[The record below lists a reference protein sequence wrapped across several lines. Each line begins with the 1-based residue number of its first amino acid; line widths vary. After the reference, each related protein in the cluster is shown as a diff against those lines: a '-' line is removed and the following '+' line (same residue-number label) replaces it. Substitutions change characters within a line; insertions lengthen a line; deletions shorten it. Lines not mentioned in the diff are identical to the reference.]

1 MSKKSVYLL
10 TGFLGSGKTSLLK
23 ELLKIFPP
31 RKVAIVVNEFGKAGV
46 DGTLLSDAGYQVT
59 EIDNGSIFCSCQLPA
74 FERALA
80 HLQDLEIDAIV
91 VEASGLSDPT
101 HVKRILEMPDFRDK
115 LAYAGTICLV
125 DAKRFHKYVSTAL
138 VSEKQVMISDSF
150 VINKA
155 DLVTDEELQVAVDK
169 LLSLRPDADYR
180 ITSFGRIDREIFDRL
195 DEALAKRVD
204 EPSEEKAFVAPRK
217 DLSLRKLALKID
229 GSQTKADLESLLED
243 FAHQTFRIKG
253 FVQLAD
259 GGWLVDSVG
268 ELVHVE
274 PYLEAGDENVLNIL
288 YNSSLSAKDAIQ
300 KAIAKANSFQNA
312 LLA

>member
-1 MSKKSVYLL
+1 MKKKSVYLL

-23 ELLKIFPP
+23 ELLTIFPP

-46 DGTLLSDAGYQVT
+46 DGTLLANAGYEVT

-101 HVKRILEMPDFRDK
+101 HVQRILAMPSFAEKLDF
-115 LAYAGTICLV
+115 AGTICLV

-138 VSEKQVMISDSF
+138 VSEKQVMISDAF

-155 DLVTDEELQVAVDK
+155 DLVTAEELEHTVER

-180 ITSFGRIDREIFDRL
+180 ITSFGRIDAEIFDRL
-195 DEALAKRVD
+195 DAALAAKQEAAALD
-204 EPSEEKAFVAPRK
+204 EPFVAPKK
-217 DLSLRKLALKID
+217 DLSLRKLALKVD
-229 GSQTKADLESLLED
+229 GRQNKADLEKLLGG
-243 FAHQTFRIKG
+243 FAEETFRIKG

-259 GGWLVDSVG
+259 GIWHVDAVGDDLNIEAYPEADGSNLLV
-268 ELVHVE
+268 
-274 PYLEAGDENVLNIL
+274 IL
-288 YNSSLSAKDAIQ
+288 YNSSLRCKVALDA
-300 KAIAKANSFQNA
+300 AIAAQPGFANTIVK
-312 LLA
+312 